1 MKRVRPGL
9 KHLCLIQIRISKF
22 ICILMDEFKLH
33 HWRWAH
39 IPMHEIITVYRS
51 YRGLIRKS
59 FIWRFLN
66 SIHMDYICRVDIR
79 KNPQKKKKNR
89 AILYPIISI
98 ICFSQFI
105 KITRYY
111 REISTSCMITGT
123 NTFNSN

>member
-1 MKRVRPGL
+1 
-9 KHLCLIQIRISKF
+9 
-22 ICILMDEFKLH
+22 MDEFKLH

-79 KNPQKKKKNR
+79 KNPKKNKTK
-89 AILYPIISI
+89 
-98 ICFSQFI
+98 QNKTKN
-105 KITRYY
+105 KI
-111 REISTSCMITGT
+111 EQS
-123 NTFNSN
+123 